1 MRQLDKP
8 SLKEFAPDII
18 FSDYPETGGYDLR
31 KLEGL
36 KPFINLSEFTEPKI
50 LPKYETDVVYLGN
63 VTDMDSSLLDLYSS
77 GFRVRYYYGKT
88 EGRPCYAGSV
98 PMSECWN
105 VYKNS
110 KVSPVPIKDLGYR
123 ELDIIMA
130 DGNPLKYTNK
140 KQFLRDVADGVGG
153 KRFNQS
159 RSKAEILFQH
169 TNFDRVSAI
178 MAEMGHNDISKE
190 IKERKKCLV

>member
-1 MRQLDKP
+1 MRQLDMTAV
-8 SLKEFAPDII
+8 KEFAPDII

-36 KPFINLSEFTEPKI
+36 KPFINLSEFTDPKV
-50 LPKYETDVVYLGN
+50 LQKYDTDVVYLGSA
-63 VTDMDSSLLDLYSS
+63 TDMDSSLLDLYSD
-77 GFRVRYYYGKT
+77 GVRVRYYYSKA
-88 EGRPCYAGSV
+88 ENRPCYAGFV

-110 KVSPVPIKDLGYR
+110 KVSPIPMKDLGYR

-130 DGNPLKYTNK
+130 GGNPLQYTNK
-140 KQFLRDVADGVGG
+140 RQFISDVVDGVNG
-153 KRFNQS
+153 KRFKPS
-159 RSKAEILFQH
+159 KSKAEILFQH
-169 TNFDRVSAI
+169 TNFDRISAI
-178 MAEMGHNDISKE
+178 MAEIGQKDISKE